1 MHSPQRERGL
11 TLIELVISI
20 VVVSIAV
27 GAILGVLSRNAE
39 HSADAMV
46 LTQAAAIAEAYME
59 EIELKPFAD
68 PDGVSGETARA
79 QFDDVADYNGLVDAG
94 AVDEFGNAIPS
105 LSRYTV
111 SVDVTPTG
119 ALPNVP
125 PADAYRI
132 DVRVQNPPYADVRL
146 TGYKTRW

>member
-1 MHSPQRERGL
+1 MRCRLGQRGM
-11 TLIELVISI
+11 TLIELVVSI
-20 VVVSIAV
+20 VVISIAV

-46 LTQAAAIAEAYME
+46 LTQAATIAEAYLE

-68 PDGVSGETARA
+68 PNGVSGATARA
-79 QFDDVADYNGLVDAG
+79 QFDDVGDYNGLVDNG
-94 AVDEFGNAIPS
+94 AADEFGNAIPS

-111 SVDVTPTG
+111 SVNVTPTS

-125 PADAYRI
+125 STDAYRI
-132 DVRVQNPPYADVRL
+132 DVRVRYAPYVDIVL
-146 TGYKTRW
+146 TGYKARW

>member
-1 MHSPQRERGL
+1 MRLATRQRGV
-11 TLIELVISI
+11 TLIELVVSI

-27 GAILGVLSRNAE
+27 GAILGVLSRNAR

-46 LTQAAAIAEAYME
+46 LTQAATIAEAYLE

-79 QFDDVADYNGLVDAG
+79 QFDDVGDYNGLVDAG
-94 AVDEFGNAIPS
+94 AVDEFGNAIAS

-111 SVDVTPTG
+111 SVAVTPTS
-119 ALPNVP
+119 ALPSVP
-125 PADAYRI
+125 SADAYRI
-132 DVRVQNPPYADVRL
+132 DVRVQNPPYANVVL